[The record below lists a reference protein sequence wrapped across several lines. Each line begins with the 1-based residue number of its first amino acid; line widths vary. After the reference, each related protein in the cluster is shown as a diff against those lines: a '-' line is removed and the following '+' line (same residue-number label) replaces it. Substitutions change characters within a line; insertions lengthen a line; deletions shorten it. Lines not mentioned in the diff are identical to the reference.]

1 MNPRRES
8 AAPARRTAKQLAGDG
23 AEEQAARHLAEH
35 GLAIVARNYR
45 TRLGEIDLVAREG
58 ETLVFVE
65 VRQRASAHFG
75 GAAASIDHRK
85 RAADSMRAPVPLS
98 PRAGAALPLR
108 RRRRGR
114 RPRRMDT
121 RGVRGGARLSAK
133 RR

>member
-58 ETLVFVE
+58 GTLVFVE
-65 VRQRASAHFG
+65 VRKRASAYYG
-75 GAAASIDHRK
+75 GAAASIAARK
-85 RAADSMRAPVPLS
+85 RARIE
-98 PRAGAALPLR
+98 AA
-108 RRRRGR
+108 
-114 RPRRMDT
+114 
-121 RGVRGGARLSAK
+121 ARLFLA
-133 RR
+133 RLAHEPPCRFDVVTVDDRGAQWIRGAFDATRD

>member
-85 RAADSMRAPVPLS
+85 RARIESAARQFLS
-98 PRAGAALPLR
+98 RLAQEPPCRFDVVAVDDGHAEWIRGAFEAEH
-108 RRRRGR
+108 
-114 RPRRMDT
+114 D
-121 RGVRGGARLSAK
+121 
-133 RR
+133 